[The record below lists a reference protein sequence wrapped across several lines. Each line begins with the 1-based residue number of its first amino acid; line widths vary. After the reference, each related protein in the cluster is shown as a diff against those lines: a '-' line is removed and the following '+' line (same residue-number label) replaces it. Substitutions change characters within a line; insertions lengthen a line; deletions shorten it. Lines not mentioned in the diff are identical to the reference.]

1 MGGRGYGLASCRCVH
16 RVVARAADRG
26 AGGRFRRGPAG
37 ALPRQVEE
45 HRSVTYNM
53 RYRAERWQHGVFPLT
68 VQAEILTLQ
77 EVPDGDPPDA
87 QLAAGRLVGAQT
99 TMPGGYTVER
109 YRWVNCRPPD
119 PQSPCIIYRLKTP
132 RRNRSIAVVVNQP
145 GDDVVAVNVIAPQ
158 APQADA
164 KPALGVELSDGTWFY
179 SVHAR
184 NRANRVHQANDAPDL
199 VRAIARVAGDH
210 WAALGD
216 FNRTPDSWP
225 ALPQGQSFVRSGLA
239 TYPVGAPTDELDYMI
254 VKGLS
259 RPWRLTAYRLT
270 YVDGSDHYPV
280 GFWYSLLPSG
290 NEYRCDPGDGQ
301 LRARQDECARQAAT
315 VAMGDSYISGEAG
328 RWAGNANTSRAGTVF
343 GTDRAAT
350 DCVSES
356 SCEHDLNRVYGL
368 TSYAEGGNRCDRSD
382 TAPILTASYPKVASW
397 RHFNLACSGATTNE
411 ISQPFTEKDEP
422 AQTEQLKAV
431 ASAYRVKEIVVSIGG
446 NDLGF
451 EDIVRSCAR
460 RFLLP
465 DWIPVSYCKN
475 AWGDMSAELDTVGSK
490 VTQSLKDIQNTMH
503 QAGYD
508 PGDYRL
514 VVQNYPQ
521 PLPPGDAYRYPE
533 TYERYSQGGCPFY
546 DTDTDWARD
555 TLVTGMSRELS
566 QAAKTV
572 GAAFLDVRGALARH
586 ELCHEDTLHASSF
599 NTAADP
605 LDSQSAEWV
614 RWISYLYF
622 PNAFWSSQG
631 DQQESIH
638 PNAFGQR
645 ALGGCLTQLGDQPP
659 PGVNSQFRCTND
671 GLHGV
676 DGMQIK
682 EVRLRC
688 QADRSHHRRSGDPC
702 S

>member
-1 MGGRGYGLASCRCVH
+1 MGAAAFWRL
-16 RVVARAADRG
+16 VVAFSVSLLVLLTAVPAAGSVVMGPGSPG
-26 AGGRFRRGPAG
+26 AR
-37 ALPRQVEE
+37 PRQVEV
-45 HRSVTYNM
+45 HRSATYNM
-53 RYRAERWQHGVFPLT
+53 HYRAERWQHGVFPLT

-87 QLAAGRLVGAQT
+87 EPAAGRLVGAQT
-99 TMPGGYTVER
+99 TMPNGYTVER

-132 RRNRSIAVVVNQP
+132 RRNRSIAVVVNQA
-145 GDDVVAVNVIAPQ
+145 GDNVVAVNVIAPQ
-158 APQADA
+158 STQPDA
-164 KPALGVELSDGTWFY
+164 KPALGIELSDGTWFY

-199 VRAIARVAGDH
+199 VREIARVAGDH
-210 WAALGD
+210 WAASGD
-216 FNRTPDSWP
+216 FNRTPDSWGHQ
-225 ALPQGQSFVRSGLA
+225 LPPGLSLVRSGLA
-239 TYPVGAPTDELDYMI
+239 TYPVGAPTDELDYMV

-259 RPWRLTAYRLT
+259 APWRYTAYRLT

-280 GFWYSLLPSG
+280 GFWYSLVPGG
-290 NEYRCDPGDGQ
+290 NEYRCDPGDAQ
-301 LRARQDECARQAAT
+301 LRARQDECAREAAT

-328 RWAGNANTSRAGTVF
+328 RWAGNANTSPEGTVW

-350 DCVSES
+350 DCTSES
-356 SCEHDLNRVYGL
+356 NCDHDLDRVYGL

-382 TAPILTASYPKVASW
+382 TAPIITASYPEVASW
-397 RHFNLACSGATTNE
+397 RHFDLACSGATTNE
-411 ISQPFTEKDEP
+411 ITQPFTEKDEP

-451 EDIVRSCAR
+451 EDIVRSCAK
-460 RFLLP
+460 RFLLGF
-465 DWIPVSYCKN
+465 VAYCKN
-475 AWGDMSAELDTVGSK
+475 AWGDQSTELDTVGNK
-490 VTQSLKDIQNTMH
+490 VTQSLRDIQNTMR
-503 QAGYD
+503 QAGYG

-514 VVQNYPQ
+514 VVQDYPQ

-555 TLVTGMSRELS
+555 TLVTGMARELG

-572 GAAFLDVRGALARH
+572 GAAFLDVRGALAHH
-586 ELCHEDTLHASSF
+586 ELCHEDTLHATSL
-599 NTAADP
+599 NNP
-605 LDSQSAEWV
+605 LDPQSAEWV

-622 PNAFWSSQG
+622 PHAFWASQG
-631 DQQESIH
+631 NQQESIH

-645 ALGGCLTQLGDQPP
+645 ALGNCLTQLGDQPP

-671 GLHGV
+671 GLHGT

-682 EVRLRC
+682 EV
-688 QADRSHHRRSGDPC
+688 G
-702 S
+702 